1 MSAESPASL
10 VAWWGAILSTFLASI
25 KLWEIWRDRFQID
38 VSYNLTGDESIG
50 NTVRIRNLSS
60 QPCILE
66 YWELL
71 YGSGRWPRRKFEI
84 LALPDHDEG
93 DNRIEPYGIHELHFA
108 DQQHFDWGYKSLKGR
123 QIYLRICIAGRN
135 PILRLVYPTK

>member
-38 VSYNLTGDESIG
+38 VSYNLTGDKSIG
-50 NTVRIRNLSS
+50 NTVRIRNFSS
-60 QPCILE
+60 RPCILE

-123 QIYLRICIAGRN
+123 QIYLRICIAGLN